1 MGRRS
6 IFLKAIAALV
16 LVWIVVWGVRTWAGS
31 RKVTA
36 VRVTQEINS
45 ARFDDWS
52 SPGASMPPD
61 EAEKREKEIRRIAEM
76 TNRLDFQEREKN
88 RENRSGEEFFRKLSA
103 EEKSLFVDLTVMESM
118 GRFMEALD
126 ELKPAERRKFVQQ
139 ALKEIDEGKTAEEM
153 ARAEALGENLLE
165 RISEEGMK
173 AYFDKA
179 SADTK
184 LDLAPLM
191 EAMNEVMQGMRGN
204 EIGSQFK

>member
-6 IFLKAIAALV
+6 VVLKALTALV
-16 LVWIVVWGVRTWAGS
+16 LVWAVVWGVRTWAGS
-31 RKVTA
+31 RKITA
-36 VRVTQEINS
+36 DRVTKEITTS
-45 ARFDDWS
+45 GFQDWS
-52 SPGASMPPD
+52 GGDGSAD
-61 EAEKREKEIRRIAEM
+61 EAAAREKELRRIADL

-88 RENRSGEEFFRKLSA
+88 RENRTGEEFFKKLSPR
-103 EEKSLFVDLTVMESM
+103 EKTLFVDLTVMESM
-118 GRFMEALD
+118 TRFMEALD
-126 ELKPAERRKFVQQ
+126 GLPPAERRKFVQQ

-173 AYFDKA
+173 AYFEKA

-204 EIGSQFK
+204 EFGGGLK